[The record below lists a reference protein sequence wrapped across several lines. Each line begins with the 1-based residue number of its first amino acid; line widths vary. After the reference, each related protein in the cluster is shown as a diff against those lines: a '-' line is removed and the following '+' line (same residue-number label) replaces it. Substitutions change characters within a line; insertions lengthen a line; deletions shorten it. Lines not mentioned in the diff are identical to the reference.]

1 MPSLAIIN
9 SALALSAAAV
19 FLTGAIMA
27 TPSSAQSEST
37 TDAAITQTM
46 MRYQDALN
54 ASSTPQVMQ
63 LYTQDGVFM
72 PPNRQPAVGKTEVQQ
87 AYDAVFKRI
96 TLRVK
101 FHIDEIV
108 QMSPDWAFVRTN
120 SAGTQITHT
129 TNAKTAEANSELFI
143 LRKKSDGVWRIA
155 RYSFSPSNPGSC
167 T

>member
-1 MPSLAIIN
+1 MPRQPTIA
-9 SALALSAAAV
+9 SALALSAAT
-19 FLTGAIMA
+19 FLLMGIAA
-27 TPSSAQSEST
+27 AASRPESSAN
-37 TDAAITQTM
+37 AAIIQTM

-54 ASSTPQVMQ
+54 ASSTSQVMQ

-72 PPNRQPAVGKTEVQQ
+72 PPNRQPAVGMPEVRQ

-96 TLRVK
+96 ILQVN

-108 QMSPDWAFVRTN
+108 QTPPNWAFVRTN
-120 SAGTQITHT
+120 SSGTQITHA
-129 TNAKTAEANSELFI
+129 TNEKAAEANSELFI
-143 LRKKSDGVWRIA
+143 LRKERGGVWRIA

>member
-1 MPSLAIIN
+1 MLSLAIIK
-9 SALALSAAAV
+9 SALALCAAAV
-19 FLTGAIMA
+19 VFTGTITMA
-27 TPSSAQSEST
+27 SSAQSEST
-37 TDAAITQTM
+37 TDAAITRTM

-72 PPNRQPAVGKTEVQQ
+72 PPDREPAVGRTEVQQ

-96 TLRVK
+96 TLQVK
-101 FHIDEIV
+101 FHIEEIV

-120 SAGTQITHT
+120 SAGTQITHA

-143 LRKKSDGVWRIA
+143 LRKESDGVWRIA
-155 RYSFSPSNPGSC
+155 RYTFSPSNPGSC